1 MQSQIPFSQPLR
13 STNCLKAISIAPLF
27 LSRFA
32 FDPSFPAF
40 LLLLSTTTPPC
51 APISPAVA
59 GLFDQACIRARH
71 SRGVTH
77 SRIRS
82 CASGLR
88 ISLARSA
95 GDSTPFSSSRDS
107 FFRCLDDV
115 YVPDCCSLLPLPSF
129 KREHHQAVFVARC
142 CETSRCS
149 GYVSA
154 PSEHVIDKPSSYDS
168 LTAA

>member
-1 MQSQIPFSQPLR
+1 MQSHIPFSQPLR
-13 STNCLKAISIAPLF
+13 STNCLRAISIAPLF
-27 LSRFA
+27 LSFFA

-51 APISPAVA
+51 AAISPAVA

-82 CASGLR
+82 CASGLL
-88 ISLARSA
+88 ISLARRA
-95 GDSTPFSSSRDS
+95 GDGTPFSLSRDG
-107 FFRCLDDV
+107 FFRCLDNV
-115 YVPDCCSLLPLPSF
+115 YVPDCCSLLALPSF
-129 KREHHQAVFVARC
+129 KREHHQAIFVAWC

-149 GYVSA
+149 GYISA
-154 PSEHVIDKPSSYDS
+154 SKQACDTHTLLK
-168 LTAA
+168 